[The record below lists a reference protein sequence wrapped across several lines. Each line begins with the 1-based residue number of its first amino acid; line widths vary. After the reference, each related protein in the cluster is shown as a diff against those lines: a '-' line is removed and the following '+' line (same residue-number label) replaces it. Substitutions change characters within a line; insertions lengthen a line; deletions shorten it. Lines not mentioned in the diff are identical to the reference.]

1 VLWVWIMF
9 ALFPTA
15 LASAAQA
22 RAAPPDQREIVR
34 RAAIDTAILLP
45 VLVFAMTLAVPAV
58 VLIVLTVTAMLR
70 QHSLAS
76 GRRVALVLL
85 LGNLL
90 GGVTAVVAYNLL
102 SAAPTFGFLASLLLL
117 IGLLFGQQI
126 ARGRGRRAALR
137 YRLRHPSDRLWHG
150 RSAAV

>member
-126 ARGRGRRAALR
+126 ARGGAGAPLFVTASS
-137 YRLRHPSDRLWHG
+137 PF
-150 RSAAV
+150 

>member
-1 VLWVWIMF
+1 VLWVWIAF

-15 LASAAQA
+15 LASATQSPV
-22 RAAPPDQREIVR
+22 APPDQREIVR
-34 RAAIDTAILLP
+34 HAAIDTAILLP

-76 GRRVALVLL
+76 GRRVALALL

-90 GGVTAVVAYNLL
+90 GGANGSCRLRPLERGADNRLSDDPSPSHRPAVRPADR
-102 SAAPTFGFLASLLLL
+102 AR
-117 IGLLFGQQI
+117 
-126 ARGRGRRAALR
+126 RGRCAAVR
-137 YRLRHPSDRLWHG
+137 YRLGHLPDRLWHG